1 MTIAKA
7 RNGRVELAYDTLGPP
22 EGEPL
27 LLIMGTGGQ
36 LISWPEGFCQLLT
49 ERGFRV
55 ARFDNRDAGE
65 STHFTDAGRPN
76 QLKMLLKPAAA
87 AIYSLDDMADDAV
100 AVMDALGWSSAH
112 VLGMSQG
119 GMIAQTLAVTHPDRV
134 RTLTSLSSA
143 PGARVGQPG
152 LRELAKIVKVANP
165 KRVRTGDELGEYLI
179 DLHSIAGS
187 PTYPADEK
195 ELRELGRRAF
205 ERGGLNVADVQRQTA
220 ALAAAGDRRAALA
233 AIKAPT
239 LVLHG
244 EADRLIRVEAARAT
258 TDAIPG
264 ARLVTYPGMGHDLP
278 RELWPA
284 IIDEISAL
292 TRRDGQRQG

>member
-1 MTIAKA
+1 
-7 RNGRVELAYDTLGPP
+7 
-22 EGEPL
+22 
-27 LLIMGTGGQ
+27 
-36 LISWPEGFCQLLT
+36 
-49 ERGFRV
+49 
-55 ARFDNRDAGE
+55 
-65 STHFTDAGRPN
+65 
-76 QLKMLLKPAAA
+76 MLLKPAAA
-87 AIYSLDDMADDAV
+87 ASYSLDAMADDAV

-112 VLGMSQG
+112 VVGMSQG

-165 KRVRTGDELGEYLI
+165 KRVRTGDDLGKYLVN
-179 DLHSIAGS
+179 LHTVAGS
-187 PTYPADEK
+187 PAYPADEM

-205 ERGGLNVADVQRQTA
+205 ERGGLNVAAVQRQTA

-239 LVLHG
+239 LVVHG
-244 EADRLIRVEAARAT
+244 EADRLIRVGAARAT
-258 TDAIPG
+258 ADAIPG

-284 IIDEISAL
+284 ITDEISTLARES
-292 TRRDGQRQG
+292 TTTS